1 MKKII
6 VLTSLLLQ
14 IACGQSFQQGN
25 GKQTEDLREY
35 ELKGNVKSL
44 EYATYE
50 AIDKSGEI
58 IADKEPTY
66 LGVTKILFDKNGNK
80 TEWNNNRK
88 IPTGIMSDK
97 SIYIYDGDKLIKEEY
112 YDSDNKKV
120 LYTYEYNKEG
130 YKSKKI
136 KIMDNGETIDK
147 VIYEYN
153 SKGKLIKETE
163 DMSDLSPDPMV
174 STYKYDKKGNLIEYS
189 SFSDYSEAFIKYKY
203 NEKNQ
208 LIEVKKPLIEEGE
221 YTEYFIYD
229 NNDNLLE
236 KRYTNTGYYEDW
248 KEARERYELDKQG
261 NWIKKIKYE
270 DNRPKEITLRTI
282 EYY

>member
-6 VLTSLLLQ
+6 LLTSLLLQ

-66 LGVTKILFDKNGNK
+66 LGVTKILFVKNGNK

-174 STYKYDKKGNLIEYS
+174 STYKYDEKGNLIEYS

>member
-6 VLTSLLLQ
+6 LLTSLLLQ
-14 IACGQSFQQGN
+14 IACGQSSQQGS

-163 DMSDLSPDPMV
+163 DMSDLSPDLMV
-174 STYKYDKKGNLIEYS
+174 STYKYDEKGNLIEYS

-203 NEKNQ
+203 NDKNQ

-221 YTEYFIYD
+221 YTEYLIYD

-248 KEARERYELDKQG
+248 KEAHERYELDKQG

>member
-1 MKKII
+1 M
-6 VLTSLLLQ
+6 
-14 IACGQSFQQGN
+14 
-25 GKQTEDLREY
+25 REY

-58 IADKEPTY
+58 VANEEPTY

-97 SIYIYDGDKLIKEEY
+97 SIYIYDGNKLIKEEY

-163 DMSDLSPDPMV
+163 DISDLSPDPMV
-174 STYKYDKKGNLIEYS
+174 STYKYDEKGNLIEYS

-221 YTEYFIYD
+221 YTEYLIYD
-229 NNDNLLE
+229 NNDNLIE
-236 KRYTNTGYYEDW
+236 KRHTNTGYYEDW
-248 KEARERYELDKQG
+248 KEARERYELDKRG
-261 NWIKKIKYE
+261 NWIKKIRFE

>member
-6 VLTSLLLQ
+6 LLTSLLLQ

>member
-6 VLTSLLLQ
+6 LLTSLLLQ
-14 IACGQSFQQGN
+14 IACGQSSQQGS

-163 DMSDLSPDPMV
+163 DMSDLSPDLMV
-174 STYKYDKKGNLIEYS
+174 STYKYDEKGNLIEYS

-203 NEKNQ
+203 NDKNQ
-208 LIEVKKPLIEEGE
+208 LIEVKKTLIEEGE
-221 YTEYFIYD
+221 YTEYLIYD

>member
-6 VLTSLLLQ
+6 LLTSLLLQ

-58 IADKEPTY
+58 VANEEPTY

-97 SIYIYDGDKLIKEEY
+97 SIYIYDGNKLIKEEY

-163 DMSDLSPDPMV
+163 DISDLSPDSMV
-174 STYKYDKKGNLIEYS
+174 STYKYDEKGNLIEYS

-221 YTEYFIYD
+221 YTEYLIYD
-229 NNDNLLE
+229 NNDNLIE
-236 KRYTNTGYYEDW
+236 KRHTNTGYYEDW
-248 KEARERYELDKQG
+248 KEARERYELDKRG
-261 NWIKKIKYE
+261 NWIKKIRFE

>member
-6 VLTSLLLQ
+6 LLTSLLLQ

-174 STYKYDKKGNLIEYS
+174 STYKYDEMGNLIEYS

>member
-1 MKKII
+1 
-6 VLTSLLLQ
+6 
-14 IACGQSFQQGN
+14 
-25 GKQTEDLREY
+25 
-35 ELKGNVKSL
+35 
-44 EYATYE
+44 
-50 AIDKSGEI
+50 
-58 IADKEPTY
+58 
-66 LGVTKILFDKNGNK
+66 
-80 TEWNNNRK
+80 
-88 IPTGIMSDK
+88 
-97 SIYIYDGDKLIKEEY
+97 
-112 YDSDNKKV
+112 
-120 LYTYEYNKEG
+120 
-130 YKSKKI
+130 
-136 KIMDNGETIDK
+136 MDNGETIDK

-163 DMSDLSPDPMV
+163 DMSDLSPDLMV
-174 STYKYDKKGNLIEYS
+174 STYKYDEKGNLIEYS

-203 NEKNQ
+203 NDKNQ

-221 YTEYFIYD
+221 YTEYLIYD

>member
-6 VLTSLLLQ
+6 LLTSLLLQ
-14 IACGQSFQQGN
+14 IACGQSSQQGS

-163 DMSDLSPDPMV
+163 DMSDLSPDLMV
-174 STYKYDKKGNLIEYS
+174 STYKYDEKGNLIEYS

-203 NEKNQ
+203 NDKNQ

-221 YTEYFIYD
+221 YTEYLIYD